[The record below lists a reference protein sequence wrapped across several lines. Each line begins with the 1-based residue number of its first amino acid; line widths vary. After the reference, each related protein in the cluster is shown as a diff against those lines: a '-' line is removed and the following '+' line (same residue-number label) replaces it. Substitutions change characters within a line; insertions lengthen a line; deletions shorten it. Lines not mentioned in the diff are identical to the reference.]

1 MVKKVRKAVFP
12 AAGLGTR
19 FLPATKAQPKEMLP
33 LIDKPIIQYG
43 VEEAMQSGCDQIIM
57 VTGRGKSA
65 IEDHFDTSY
74 ELEKMLEDRGKT
86 DLLKIVQQI
95 SDMIHIAYVR
105 QKEALGLGH
114 AVLMAAELVG
124 DEPFAVILPDDVIDA
139 PVPCLK
145 QMIDIYN
152 ETGCSVLATQVVE
165 GRAISA
171 YGVLD
176 AKPVAGKHDGRLF
189 EVRDLV
195 EKPKF
200 EEAPSNLAI
209 IGRYILT
216 PTIFEMLSSIQPGS
230 GGELQLTDGL
240 RALLKKEKIY
250 GYTFEGK
257 RHDAGD
263 KLGFLKAT
271 VEFALKRDDLGKDFQ
286 RVSENPEDV
295 MIFDLL
301 DFEVGGARLQA
312 CISYGLVSGH
322 DFTGC
327 GKTRS

>member
-1 MVKKVRKAVFP
+1 MA
-12 AAGLGTR
+12 
-19 FLPATKAQPKEMLP
+19 
-33 LIDKPIIQYG
+33 
-43 VEEAMQSGCDQIIM
+43 SGCDQIIM

-74 ELEKMLEDRGKT
+74 ELEKMLEERGKI
-86 DLLKIVQQI
+86 DLLRIVQQI

-114 AVLMAAELVG
+114 AVSMAAELVG

-152 ETGCSVLATQVVE
+152 QTGCSVLATQVVE
-165 GRAISA
+165 GPGISA

-176 AKPVAGKHDGRLF
+176 ATPVPDNDRLF
-189 EVRDLV
+189 EVHNLV
-195 EKPKF
+195 EKPRF

-216 PTIFEMLSSIQPGS
+216 PAIFDMLATIDPGS

-250 GYTFEGK
+250 GFTFDGK

-271 VEFALKRDDLGKDFQ
+271 VEFALKRDDLGKDF
-286 RVSENPEDV
+286 REYLE
-295 MIFDLL
+295 
-301 DFEVGGARLQA
+301 
-312 CISYGLVSGH
+312 GLS
-322 DFTGC
+322 F
-327 GKTRS
+327 